1 MLSTHPQEDLINEL
15 FDYHDMPDLLAHLRT
30 FFDGRADA
38 EYFTDSPVGHPNQ
51 DMRILVMI
59 DEALKGELK

>member
-1 MLSTHPQEDLINEL
+1 MIEEILDELGEYADQEALLS
-15 FDYHDMPDLLAHLRT
+15 HLRK

-38 EYFTDSPVGHPNQ
+38 EYFTDSPQPVANH

-59 DEALKGELK
+59 DAALTKDQKP

>member
-1 MLSTHPQEDLINEL
+1 MEDLFLEIA
-15 FDYHDMPDLLAHLRT
+15 DYADMKDLLAHLRT

-38 EYFTDSPVGHPNQ
+38 EYFTDSPSPHPNH

-59 DEALKGELK
+59 DEALEEL

>member
-1 MLSTHPQEDLINEL
+1 MEEILSEL
-15 FDYHDMPDLLAHLRT
+15 AEYADQKDLLTHLRK

-38 EYFTDSPVGHPNQ
+38 EYFTDSPSPVPNH

-59 DEALKGELK
+59 DEALKEAV